1 MLMGVSKGKAFV
13 FYCRRTSAISPTPL
27 KGVAILFGSLVCVRA
42 HSQIVLAHA
51 ILKGVHDQLVHS
63 INKAR
68 GVCSE
73 RRRKRARQQLS

>member
-1 MLMGVSKGKAFV
+1 MGV
-13 FYCRRTSAISPTPL
+13 T
-27 KGVAILFGSLVCVRA
+27 ILFGSLVCVRA

-68 GVCSE
+68 GVCIE
-73 RRRKRARQQLS
+73 RKRARQQSNVPS